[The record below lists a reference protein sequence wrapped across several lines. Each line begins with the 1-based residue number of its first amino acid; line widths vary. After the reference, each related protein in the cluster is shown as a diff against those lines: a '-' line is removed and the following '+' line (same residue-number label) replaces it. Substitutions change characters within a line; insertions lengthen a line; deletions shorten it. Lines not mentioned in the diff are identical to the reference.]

1 MLPKIEYFF
10 LNLNLLL
17 YFRECFCS
25 LMYRNGGVFI
35 FQWTLTTKCSLIKN
49 SGPIQETAHIAASD
63 TVLKTDLSCMSAK
76 KE

>member
-1 MLPKIEYFF
+1 
-10 LNLNLLL
+10 
-17 YFRECFCS
+17 
-25 LMYRNGGVFI
+25 MYRNGGVFI